1 MQRTNSC
8 SPNPSNT
15 HLEVQAKRVGW
26 ARHLSLSHDFMG
38 GCSKCLW
45 PQSYQPCGI
54 TPFLAEKMPK
64 TISTVIT
71 PVDMFFYHQMLNSS
85 NPSSQKHHWCLGS
98 RLVVYGE
105 GTMDFLTGGTLGWGC
120 SPRNS
125 VRRKLW
131 GGNDRK
137 LTLKYAGEV
146 CLNVS
151 CEPVGWTNLAGFGD
165 SKYIEWLLKRFQGNI
180 APVFWDITSPTGQKP
195 EVRLSSATADTSKGK
210 RKVCVSGS
218 TTLTQMTD

>member
-1 MQRTNSC
+1 MQSTNSC

-131 GGNDRK
+131 GGIESWPWS
-137 LTLKYAGEV
+137 TLGRYVWMFHVNLLDGRTW
-146 CLNVS
+146 
-151 CEPVGWTNLAGFGD
+151 PVLETASILSDSWSD
-165 SKYIEWLLKRFQGNI
+165 SKEILHLFFGI
-180 APVFWDITSPTGQKP
+180 
-195 EVRLSSATADTSKGK
+195 
-210 RKVCVSGS
+210 
-218 TTLTQMTD
+218 